1 MGETTI
7 RLRVVTP
14 LSVRGLNNIESVD
27 SPAIMIN
34 RDNGDFARRP
44 RKERTNNNPGI
55 LLRV

>member
-34 RDNGDFARRP
+34 RDTGDFARRTGE
-44 RKERTNNNPGI
+44 ERANNTPGI
-55 LLRV
+55 LPRV